1 MSQSSSSEQSEAPA
15 SGLTAKLI
23 TRSLAELAGT
33 FLAVTIVLF
42 GGAWGSVSGAALV
55 VLILASFFGYGIAAA
70 LFGRISGGHFNP
82 AVTLA
87 AALSGRIGWLD
98 ALCYVIAQVIG
109 GIAAAALL
117 LPIFPEVADAMSQA
131 SQQTQ
136 TRMSDSILWQIVV
149 NRYGTS
155 QIHVSSTIQMA
166 IIVEFL
172 GSLIAVAAVVSVI
185 RTDGTM
191 SRMGAAISGFGYAAG
206 AVVTGM
212 VTGTGLNPARSTGAA
227 IFAQVRG
234 VKDAL
239 SQLWIFWL
247 VPLLAGAIVGLILA
261 IAQSGSAASASV
273 AASPDAHDAK
283 ASDEEDVDSD
293 SADDISE
300 AEDASLKNAAHR
312 VSMDQKASHTDDER
326 DIADFNTV
334 IKQDTDN
341 KSSELEAEKEASERN
356 DSSSDSDTNID
367 FVVKQENEKSEDHK
381 LTDEK

>member
-1 MSQSSSSEQSEAPA
+1 MSQSSSSEQSEAAA

-33 FLAVTIVLF
+33 FLAVTTVLF
-42 GGAWGSVSGAALV
+42 GGAWGSVSGASLV

-131 SQQTQ
+131 SQQSQ

-185 RTDGTM
+185 RVDGTM
-191 SRMGAAISGFGYAAG
+191 NYLGAAISGFGYAAG

-212 VTGTGLNPARSTGAA
+212 VTGAGLNPARSTGAA

-273 AASPDAHDAK
+273 AATSDVHDSKTSDAGT
-283 ASDEEDVDSD
+283 D
-293 SADDISE
+293 SADNMSE

-367 FVVKQENEKSEDHK
+367 FVVKQENEKSEDQK
-381 LTDEK
+381 STDQK

>member
-1 MSQSSSSEQSEAPA
+1 MSQSSSSEQSEAAA

-33 FLAVTIVLF
+33 FLAVTTVLF
-42 GGAWGSVSGAALV
+42 GGAWGSVSGASLV

-131 SQQTQ
+131 SQQSQ
-136 TRMSDSILWQIVV
+136 TRMSDSVLWQIVV

-185 RTDGTM
+185 RVDGTM
-191 SRMGAAISGFGYAAG
+191 SHLGAAISGFGYAAG

-212 VTGTGLNPARSTGAA
+212 VTGAGLNPARSTGAA

-273 AASPDAHDAK
+273 AATSDVHNSKTSDAGT
-283 ASDEEDVDSD
+283 D
-293 SADDISE
+293 SADDMSE

-367 FVVKQENEKSEDHK
+367 FVVKQENEKSEDQK
-381 LTDEK
+381 STDQK